1 MGGHEKNCFVC
12 IFKRN
17 WSEQNDPEEWSGKSP
32 KKTDLEE
39 IQSNIENLVFEHFF
53 LCNRK
58 KCEGDYKCP
67 ELWLVWW
74 EYENICFW
82 QLLFFTFLYERKY
95 WELRKNIL
103 KIFTISGTLGEGRQK
118 KNGFKIGEIC
128 ITYNT
133 IILILFPLFGHL
145 GYSVFRYFKKSDIL
159 NSFCNKIILF
169 VFVSLG

>member
-1 MGGHEKNCFVC
+1 MGGGYEKNCFVC

-32 KKTDLEE
+32 KKTNLEE

-82 QLLFFTFLYERKY
+82 QLLFSTFLYERKY

-103 KIFTISGTLGEGRQK
+103 KIFTLSGILGEGRK
-118 KNGFKIGEIC
+118 KMDSKLEKFVSH
-128 ITYNT
+128 ITVL
-133 IILILFPLFGHL
+133 LILFPLFGHL
-145 GYSVFRYFKKSDIL
+145 GYSLFSDIFKKVIYWT
-159 NSFCNKIILF
+159 LF
-169 VFVSLG
+169 ATK